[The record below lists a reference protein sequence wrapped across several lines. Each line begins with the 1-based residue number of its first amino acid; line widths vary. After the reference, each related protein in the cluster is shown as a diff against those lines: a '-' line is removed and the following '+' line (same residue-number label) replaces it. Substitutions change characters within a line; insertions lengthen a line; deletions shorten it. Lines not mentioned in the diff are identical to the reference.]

1 MPIKNTL
8 GWLVKL
14 PHTVSKGLCFKLVL
28 RKILSYGL
36 YMDIVNETV
45 STCFPNFRT
54 RQLTISPNIKDCR
67 TPG

>member
-1 MPIKNTL
+1 MPNKSTL

-14 PHTVSKGLCFKLVL
+14 PHSGSKGLSFKLVL

-45 STCFPNFRT
+45 STCFPNFHT
-54 RQLTISPNIKDCR
+54 RQPTISLNIKDC
-67 TPG
+67 